1 MLFFNRTFLKEK
13 LHTSPFIRILPIF
26 ALGIILGYLLPTAPL
41 TPFIITLFTLLVV
54 SIFVRRSI
62 IVDYTLPLF
71 ILLAGFTL
79 TQTKNH
85 FHIFHISN
93 KKIFTEASII
103 SSVTNNSC
111 NIECNSGLRAKAYFH
126 NYNTHSLEKGDKI
139 KFISKFS
146 KIKNHENSVFNYQKY
161 MKTQYIGYTCSIY
174 KYKVTKH
181 QTLAYKTHN
190 WISNQL
196 YKTGIEKETGD
207 ILIAMLLGEKS
218 QLNYETKHNYI
229 NAGAIHILAV
239 SGLHTGIIYLLI
251 CFVLHTI
258 FRVNKNSKKFLIISL
273 SLLWIYAIITY
284 LPSSIC
290 RASLIISFALI
301 SKQIKRPFSTYNAI
315 AASAFII
322 LLFDPNSLFTV
333 GFQLS
338 YAAYLSIIYFYPKI
352 RSLFKTNNYF
362 IGKLYDIITL
372 SISAQLG
379 TIPLCALYFGQIATY
394 SILTNVLIA
403 FLIPI
408 LMYIAILSILISL
421 IHIDI
426 TSYLLNYLV
435 KFINEV
441 TSYFAGISGSV
452 IHIHTNIFQTILL
465 YTIIILA
472 FRMLWFKKRHLVFY
486 TLISILIVINSFTIF
501 S

>member
-1 MLFFNRTFLKEK
+1 LKEK

-26 ALGIILGYLLPTAPL
+26 TLGIILGYQLPTTPL
-41 TPFIITLFTLLVV
+41 APFIVALFTLLVV
-54 SIFVRRSI
+54 AIFVRKSI
-62 IVDYTLPLF
+62 IADYTLPLF

-79 TQTKNH
+79 TQTKNRS
-85 FHIFHISN
+85 HIFPISN
-93 KKIFTEASII
+93 KKIFTKATII
-103 SSVTNNSC
+103 SPVTNSSC
-111 NIECNSGLRAKAYFH
+111 NLECTNGLRAKTYF
-126 NYNTHSLEKGDKI
+126 YNCNTKYLEKGDKI
-139 KFISKFS
+139 EFISKFS
-146 KIKNHENSVFNYQKY
+146 KIKNSENTIFNYQKH
-161 MKTQYIGYTCSIY
+161 MKTQYIGYTCSIN
-174 KYKVTKH
+174 KYKITKH
-181 QTLAYKTHN
+181 QTLACKTHN

-196 YKTGIEKETGD
+196 YNTGIEKETAD

-218 QLNYETKHNYI
+218 QLDYETKQNYI

-251 CFVLHTI
+251 YFVIHII
-258 FRVNKNSKKFLIISL
+258 FRVNKNSKKFLIASL

-352 RSLFKTNNYF
+352 RSLFKTNNY
-362 IGKLYDIITL
+362 ITGKLYDILTL
-372 SISAQLG
+372 SIVAQMG

-408 LMYIAILSILISL
+408 LMYITIFSILVSL

-435 KFINEV
+435 KFINGV
-441 TSYFAGISGSV
+441 TSEIANLSGAL
-452 IHIHTNIFQTILL
+452 IHVHINTIQTILL
-465 YTIIILA
+465 YSILILV
-472 FRMLWFKKRHLVFY
+472 FKMLWFKKKNLVFY
-486 TLISILIVINSFTIF
+486 TLFSILLVINSFTIF